1 MITAYV
7 TYKDNTVESF
17 TFDKLSVALN
27 KVRTTLEVGDSFVI
41 REGKTLLAKGKI
53 ENYKEKFYEKKVR

>member
-17 TFDKLSVALN
+17 TFDKLSVALH

-41 REGKTLLAKGKI
+41 REGKTLLAKGRI